1 MVFSHDRGSYWNCGN
16 NFYEDFEEE
25 DSMEKFWFM
34 LFALISIV
42 ILPLVWIGGL
52 LLKVSRAVNSDR
64 IALIKN
70 SSETIQG

>member
-1 MVFSHDRGSYWNCGN
+1 
-16 NFYEDFEEE
+16 
-25 DSMEKFWFM
+25 MEKFWFM